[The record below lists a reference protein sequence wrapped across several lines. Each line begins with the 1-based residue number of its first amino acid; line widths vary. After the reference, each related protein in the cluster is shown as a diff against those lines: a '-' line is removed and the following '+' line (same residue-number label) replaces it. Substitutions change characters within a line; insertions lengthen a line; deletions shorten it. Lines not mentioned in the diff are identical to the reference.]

1 MGSGLD
7 LGSGHPGEEGDVGF
21 RRTDQS
27 SPGSGLGGG
36 WDPERANFLLLMG
49 FWVEGLGL
57 F

>member
-36 WDPERANFLLLMG
+36 WDPE
-49 FWVEGLGL
+49 
-57 F
+57 